1 MSVLVRIRVAYEMG
15 LNLGY
20 DNHEHGAAMKSIDSH
35 ASKPAKTNAAAHLR
49 SIFTR
54 STGKSTLGFKAVL
67 FTQLAH
73 VSTGSYIT
81 ITITIIPTTRPH
93 PVASKRPHGK

>member
-15 LNLGY
+15 PNLGY

-54 STGKSTLGFKAVL
+54 SASKSTPGFNAAL
-67 FTQLAH
+67 FTRPGSH
-73 VSTGSYIT
+73 VSAGSYI
-81 ITITIIPTTRPH
+81 ITTRPY
-93 PVASKRPHGK
+93 PVASKRPHVK